1 MTIKSMLSAAA
12 LAVAVTGAADA
23 KTLRLATNAPEG
35 SVWAKQIQ
43 VLVENV
49 RAADVDLDIEVFW
62 NGQLGDLGETFKQT
76 VMGRTDMWAGTVP
89 FVASVAPEI
98 DVLGIPFIYDN
109 DEQAKCVIPQLEEP
123 YRQVIGDKFRLL
135 HIAPISTQDF
145 NAKKEVRVPEDV
157 RGLRVRTAPT
167 AGAITYYRAAGAVP
181 TPMSPFEAPAA
192 LQTGLIDAVDN
203 EATLVVMTGMHK
215 MLPYHT
221 LLSTVHVV
229 AGYIVSP
236 RAWAALTPE
245 QQTAI
250 QAAADKIDFA
260 ADFDAVEAFDAQ
272 LLEKAQ
278 TEGVTVTRITPEE
291 RQKWQDLGL
300 EVRDEVLG
308 QIRGDTA
315 TIMAAIE
322 AAKAK
327 CQ

>member
-1 MTIKSMLSAAA
+1 MINKFTL
-12 LAVAVTGAADA
+12 GAATLALMLAGATDA
-23 KTLRLATNAPEG
+23 KTLRMATNAPQE

-43 VLVENV
+43 ALVDNV
-49 RAADVDLDIEVFW
+49 AAADVGLDIEVFW

-76 VMGRTDMWAGTVP
+76 IMGRTDMWAGTVP
-89 FVASVAPEI
+89 FIASVAPEI
-98 DVLGIPFIYDN
+98 DVTGIPFIFDN

-145 NAKKEVRVPEDV
+145 NAKHEVRVPADT

-203 EATLVVMTGMHK
+203 EATLVVLTGMHK
-215 MLPYHT
+215 NLPYHT
-221 LLSTVHVV
+221 RLSTVHVL
-229 AGYIVSP
+229 AGYVMSP
-236 RAWAALTPE
+236 RAWAGLTPE
-245 QQTAI
+245 QQTAV
-250 QAAADKIDFA
+250 QAAADKLDFS

-278 TEGVTVTRITPEE
+278 AEGVTVTRITPEE
-291 RQKWQDLGL
+291 REEWRQLGL
-300 EVRDEVLG
+300 SVRDEVLG

-315 TIMAAIE
+315 SIMAAID
-322 AAKAK
+322 AAKASCK
-327 CQ
+327 